1 MEKQKRNKSFKLFN
15 LNFCNKNGGS
25 VIALVIVLM
34 LIFPFI
40 ISGLIDL
47 TNCSMLKRTLKQELN
62 SAVKAAANS
71 IDVKATR
78 NGVYKIADG
87 VLCTD
92 VYGTMAST
100 SSTFY
105 STNCYYK
112 KKYFDAGKVFF
123 EVLEKNKLIGTGTN
137 AKVWDNVSIQKSTFK
152 NAYPACEYDSSSPW
166 CTYEMSG
173 NKNSASLKRNTKVF
187 FTIVNNGYYYNSKI
201 DDYLDANPTQTTE
214 PISIEIGQNT
224 GLIEGTTNS
233 WANWNPMGANA
244 STNTT
249 IYIDSFR
256 PTVIGM
262 VVVEYEPSK
271 LFHLFGNNFKK
282 IYIKEYATAELI
294 VSDTYWISE

>member
-105 STNCYYK
+105 ST
-112 KKYFDAGKVFF
+112 
-123 EVLEKNKLIGTGTN
+123 
-137 AKVWDNVSIQKSTFK
+137 
-152 NAYPACEYDSSSPW
+152 
-166 CTYEMSG
+166 
-173 NKNSASLKRNTKVF
+173 
-187 FTIVNNGYYYNSKI
+187 
-201 DDYLDANPTQTTE
+201 
-214 PISIEIGQNT
+214 
-224 GLIEGTTNS
+224 
-233 WANWNPMGANA
+233 
-244 STNTT
+244 
-249 IYIDSFR
+249 IYIC
-256 PTVIGM
+256 
-262 VVVEYEPSK
+262 
-271 LFHLFGNNFKK
+271 
-282 IYIKEYATAELI
+282 A
-294 VSDTYWISE
+294 